1 MSSRITILPFFLSLL
16 FVLCSTSPIHM
27 HEFSP
32 EEADNQATSGRSVHY
47 GDWVI
52 HREIFVDDGCRSY
65 YGSDYLI
72 TATSTLDMLAIYSEG
87 CDDETGDVIVY
98 NTHDLSL
105 LHTIQNSDSLRDVM
119 FSPDGQYLALR
130 SPETFSVVETATWTE
145 VVSQSRST
153 GDNFFFN
160 SVTWSGD
167 STRVI
172 VATGNNGGHMYE
184 APDWNE
190 VEGASSTGILVTHHP
205 SEEKIWYV
213 GSDGSGNVYEYQDV
227 PLAGK
232 RWVLTRS
239 FTIQSPV
246 YDLAA
251 SPDGDALIANDGSS
265 TYVYTTNDYT
275 LSDTI
280 QYTTGEAKFSH
291 DGTSFLQT
299 IGSYSTG
306 DIGIYSTMDW
316 DFERDLDVSYGNK
329 DASFSANDSEIFVL
343 ISGGYDTTK
352 LVGYMPDQDEDGV
365 DDSKDQCPETPP
377 EEESNTS
384 GCSSSQ
390 RDTDGDGINDKFD
403 DCPRTKDTSSV
414 DARGCSVSQLLDS
427 DGDGIADSDDVCP
440 DSAANSKTDRNGCSS
455 VQRDTDGDGLSDES
469 DECPLDAFND
479 CPENIL
485 WDFNGTHI
493 ENSKDYGYLEFAP
506 NGDFIAARK
515 SPSYGDVFVMDK
527 DLSVVYTIYAPGD
540 YYFNDYE
547 WSPDSQELLL
557 TISNDD
563 SECEFQTWN
572 VQTQVLSELQMF
584 LSDCRG
590 VRADSTT
597 YSHDGNMVVLSA
609 YNSGYRV
616 ETILLDSS
624 MQSILLQDSN
634 FAPSMFQFSR
644 DGGWLF
650 GGDGSQIIVWD
661 AQNYEFV
668 ETRAMRGSDTMQLT
682 SDGGHFL
689 LHSDEEIMT
698 YSAAKLITTTTI
710 AVTENDSEIID
721 IQFSKNQRMI
731 YVTVLLEYCSWGCDD
746 GQEGATTILKT
757 YSIDGGNLSFLAES
771 EVYRSSDVVAPLY
784 HPDEEVVL
792 IKPGRNDNYIS
803 MTKDSD
809 GDGFNNSVDACPLTD
824 IQWVVDETGCSEE
837 QLDDDGDGVA
847 NFVDLCVDSPAG
859 VSTDENGCTEGQ
871 VDEDFDGICND
882 DAPSDGPSDCTGED
896 KCPGTSTGV
905 SIDSNGC
912 SWAQQDSDG
921 DGVNNGNDLCEYTE
935 IPGDADANGCDRKQR
950 DSDQDSIND
959 YWDACE
965 ATAIGAEID
974 NSGCSDLQVD
984 TDMDLVCNRDAPSQ
998 GPSNCT
1004 SIDTC
1009 PNTVLNESV
1018 DENGC
1023 SWNQRDDDMDGIF
1036 NKFDL
1041 CPNTLADS
1049 VAPNGCSAWQMD
1061 SDGDGVYDANDEC
1074 ANTDANQVANAKGCS
1089 DEQYQLKGAGSDENS
1104 LTSNMLVWVAGV
1116 VVVVLIGLILMRR
1129 RGSDVFEEA
1138 PSIEYPQYATRGAM
1152 RDGMEWIEYPSGSQ
1166 QWFYRDPSTQQWV
1179 HRK

>member
-1 MSSRITILPFFLSLL
+1 MDDFSL
-16 FVLCSTSPIHM
+16 
-27 HEFSP
+27 
-32 EEADNQATSGRSVHY
+32 EEDDTQATSGRSVHY

-52 HREIFVDDGCRSY
+52 HREILVDDGCRSY

-87 CDDETGDVIVY
+87 CNDENGDVIVY
-98 NTHDLSL
+98 NTLDLSI
-105 LHTIQNSDSLRDVM
+105 LHTIQNSDSLRDVV

-130 SPETFSVVETATWTE
+130 SPEAFSVVETETWTE
-145 VVSQSRST
+145 VVSQSRPT

-190 VEGASSTGILVTHHP
+190 VEGASSTGVLVAHHP
-205 SEEKIWYV
+205 NEEKIWYV

-265 TYVYTTNDYT
+265 SYVYSTNDYT
-275 LSDTI
+275 QSDTI
-280 QYTTGEAKFSH
+280 QYTVGEAKFSH

-299 IGSYSTG
+299 IGSYSSG

-343 ISGGYDTTK
+343 VSGGYDTTR
-352 LVGYMPDQDEDGV
+352 LVGYMPDQDEDSV
-365 DDSKDQCPETPP
+365 DDSKDQCPGTPP
-377 EEESNTS
+377 DEESNTS

-403 DCPRTKDTSSV
+403 DCPRTRDTSSV
-414 DARGCSVSQLLDS
+414 DAKGCSVSQLLDS

-440 DSAANSKTDRNGCSS
+440 NSTTNSKTDRNGCSP
-455 VQRDTDGDGLSDES
+455 VQRDSDGDGLSDES
-469 DECPLDAFND
+469 DECPLDPFND

-485 WDFNGTHI
+485 WDFNGTQI
-493 ENSKDYGYLEFAP
+493 ENSKNYAYLEYAP
-506 NGDFIAARK
+506 NGNYIAARK
-515 SPSYGDVFVMDK
+515 SPSYGDVVVMDK

-540 YYFNDYE
+540 FFFNDYE
-547 WSPDSQELLL
+547 WSLDSQELLL

-572 VQTQVLSELQMF
+572 VQTQVLSELQVF

-590 VRADSTT
+590 VRIDSTT
-597 YSHDGNMVVLSA
+597 YSPDGNMVVLSA

-616 ETILLDSS
+616 RTILLDGS
-624 MQSILLQDSN
+624 MQSILLEDSN
-634 FAPSMFQFSR
+634 FAPILFQFSH
-644 DGGWLF
+644 DGNWLF

-689 LHSDEEIMT
+689 LHLDEEIMT
-698 YSAAKLITTTTI
+698 YSASKLTTTTTI
-710 AVTENDSEIID
+710 AVTESDSEIID

-731 YVTVLLEYCSWGCDD
+731 YVTVLLEYCSWRCDD
-746 GQEGATTILKT
+746 DQEGATTILKT
-757 YSIDGGNLSFLAES
+757 YSIDEGTLSFLAES

-809 GDGFNNSVDACPLTD
+809 GDGFNNSVDACPLTY
-824 IQWVVDETGCSEE
+824 IQWTVDETGCSEE
-837 QLDDDGDGVA
+837 QLDDDGDGVT
-847 NFVDLCVDSPAG
+847 NFVDLCMDSPAS
-859 VSTDENGCTEGQ
+859 VSTDENGCTDGQ
-871 VDEDFDGICND
+871 VDEDYDGICND

-912 SWAQQDSDG
+912 SWAQQDHDS
-921 DGVNNGNDLCEYTE
+921 DGVNNADDECPDTE
-935 IPGDADANGCDRKQR
+935 IPGDADQNGCDRKQR
-950 DSDQDSIND
+950 DTDGDSIKD
-959 YWDACE
+959 YWDDCE
-965 ATAIGAEID
+965 STRQGDVID
-974 NSGCSDLQVD
+974 EFGCSDLQVD
-984 TDMDLVCNRDAPSQ
+984 ADLDSVCNLDAVSS

-1004 SIDTC
+1004 LEDRC
-1009 PNTVLNESV
+1009 PNTGVNESV

-1023 SWNQRDDDMDGIF
+1023 SWNQKDDDGDGVF

-1049 VAPNGCSAWQMD
+1049 VSPSGCSTWQTD
-1061 SDGDGVYDANDEC
+1061 TDGDGVYDENDEC
-1074 ANTDANQVANAKGCS
+1074 ANTNSEHVADSKGCS
-1089 DEQYQLKGAGSDENS
+1089 SQQNQLIESASDNDFVN
-1104 LTSNMLVWVAGV
+1104 TP
-1116 VVVVLIGLILMRR
+1116 VLIGAGMLLVAVVALLMFRR
-1129 RGSDVFEEA
+1129 KGSEKFSE
-1138 PSIEYPQYATRGAM
+1138 PSDIEYPAYETRGAM
-1152 RDGMEWIEYPSGSQ
+1152 RDGREYIEHPVGSQ
-1166 QWFYRDPSTQQWV
+1166 QWFYRDPATMQWV
-1179 HRK
+1179 RNE